1 MAEEDRDYSKE
12 NRRRM
17 LTALAIL
24 LGANV
29 ENSPEG
35 YKDIP
40 EDLMKRAKEIY
51 ERDGLKL
58 AVEQP
63 ARMPEREV

>member
-1 MAEEDRDYSKE
+1 MAEEDKDYSKE

-35 YKDIP
+35 YKDVT

-51 ERDGLKL
+51 ERDGLEL

-63 ARMPEREV
+63 ARMPEREI

>member
-1 MAEEDRDYSKE
+1 MAEEDKDYSKE

-35 YKDIP
+35 YKDVP
-40 EDLMKRAKEIY
+40 EDLMKRAKEI
-51 ERDGLKL
+51 LSL
-58 AVEQP
+58 IHI
-63 ARMPEREV
+63 